1 MRLNFPKKNTFF
13 LKIFFL
19 LIMEKE
25 FVTQIY
31 CFLKGS
37 VYGKKGENCLK
48 RLILKNVAF
57 IQIQRVAIYDW
68 DRKKSI

>member
-1 MRLNFPKKNTFF
+1 VRLNFPKKTLFFKDFFSSNNGKRICYSNILF
-13 LKIFFL
+13 LKRECL
-19 LIMEKE
+19 R
-25 FVTQIY
+25 
-31 CFLKGS
+31 
-37 VYGKKGENCLK
+37 KKGENCLK